1 MSRLIAYFLII
12 VLITSFPLN
21 LQIVQND
28 GWEGLNTITLGIRET
43 SPSWFP
49 LELPN
54 DVSIS
59 KNGLYVPVEKSYYYE
74 STLADGIKYQFIINP
89 VEDSH
94 GVIIESIYTEKGIVT
109 LDESGNKVTTPYYK
123 AIILCKDK
131 ILYYDNTD
139 EPTIGNYDGIKGII
153 NFTEL
158 KNLEKSEAI
167 TLLCDAIDSGF
178 SQYMVF
184 SNVLINTGTQLLM
197 NTIMVL
203 IIGTIFLLIRIKYK
217 RVTTF
222 RNNIAILIS
231 SMTIPSII
239 SFIIGILG
247 IIEMNSFGVVLFQL
261 LTPLIAIGAIYLGS
275 NEKDP
280 SIKHVV

>member
-1 MSRLIAYFLII
+1 
-12 VLITSFPLN
+12 
-21 LQIVQND
+21 
-28 GWEGLNTITLGIRET
+28 
-43 SPSWFP
+43 
-49 LELPN
+49 
-54 DVSIS
+54 
-59 KNGLYVPVEKSYYYE
+59 
-74 STLADGIKYQFIINP
+74 
-89 VEDSH
+89 
-94 GVIIESIYTEKGIVT
+94 
-109 LDESGNKVTTPYYK
+109 
-123 AIILCKDK
+123 
-131 ILYYDNTD
+131 
-139 EPTIGNYDGIKGII
+139 
-153 NFTEL
+153 
-158 KNLEKSEAI
+158 
-167 TLLCDAIDSGF
+167 
-178 SQYMVF
+178 MVF

-280 SIKHVV
+280 SIKHVA